1 MMAGPIRPIR
11 TDDDHDA
18 ALARIAELM
27 EIIPLSDAP
36 SALEDELEVLALLVE
51 RYEDAQDPIARPDPL
66 EAIRFR
72 MEQQGLTLRDLAPFL
87 GSRGKVSEVLSGKR
101 PLTLRMIR
109 ALHEN
114 LGIPAEVLIQ
124 EPGAAL
130 PSGGEDVEWDRFP
143 LLDMAKAR
151 WIERKPDLKDRA
163 EEIMRALIER
173 AGGFGAAPAL
183 YRKSTSGRRNAKMK
197 PYALQAWCL
206 QVLAEAREVPVK
218 TPAVPSEVTP
228 TFLRDIAKLST
239 FTEGPRLAQEHLR
252 RHGIVLVTVPHLPN
266 TYLDGAAMRTKEGV
280 PVVAMT
286 LRYDRP
292 DNFWFCLLH
301 ELAHIRLHMDGPE
314 ETTFIDDLSL
324 RRSDHDDD
332 DEKEREADNM
342 AEEALIPHEIWQA
355 HHPLPAHPLASD
367 VEAIARDAG
376 VAESIVAG
384 RIRFE
389 KQNYRLL
396 SQFIGHGE
404 VRKHFEGMA
413 A

>member
-1 MMAGPIRPIR
+1 MMGAQIRPIR
-11 TDDDHDA
+11 TDDDHEA
-18 ALARIAELM
+18 ALVRIEELM
-27 EIIPLSDAP
+27 EQIPLSDAP
-36 SALEDELEVLALLVE
+36 AALEDELEVLSLLVE
-51 RYEDAQDPIARPDPL
+51 RYEDAHQPVAQPDPL

-72 MEQQGLTLRDLAPFL
+72 MEQQGLTQRDLAPFL

-114 LGIPAEVLIQ
+114 LGIPAEVLIR

-130 PSGGEDVEWDRFP
+130 PRGGEDVEWEKFP
-143 LLDMAKAR
+143 LLDMAKAG
-151 WIERKPDLKDRA
+151 WITKTADLKDRA

-183 YRKSTSGRRNAKMK
+183 YRKSTVGRRNAKMK

-206 QVLAEAREVPVK
+206 QVLAEAREVPIK
-218 TPAVPSEVTP
+218 TPARPRTVTP
-228 TFLRDIAKLST
+228 EFLRDVAKLSA
-239 FTEGPRLAQEHLR
+239 FSEGPRLAQEHLR
-252 RHGIVLVTVPHLPN
+252 RHGIVLVTVQHLPN
-266 TYLDGAAMRTKEGV
+266 TYLDGAALRTKEGV
-280 PVVAMT
+280 PVVGMT

-301 ELAHIRLHMDGPE
+301 ELAHVGLHMDDGD

-324 RRSDHDDD
+324 RRSDHEDDD
-332 DEKEREADNM
+332 VKEREADEM
-342 AEEALIPHEIWQA
+342 AQEALIPAEIWNA
-355 HHPLPAHPLASD
+355 HRLPDHPLASD
-367 VEAIARDAG
+367 VEAIAQAAG
-376 VAESIVAG
+376 VDEAIVAG
-384 RIRFE
+384 RIRFQR
-389 KQNYRLL
+389 QNYRLL
-396 SQFIGHGE
+396 SQFIGQGE

>member
-1 MMAGPIRPIR
+1 
-11 TDDDHDA
+11 
-18 ALARIAELM
+18 
-27 EIIPLSDAP
+27 
-36 SALEDELEVLALLVE
+36 
-51 RYEDAQDPIARPDPL
+51 
-66 EAIRFR
+66 
-72 MEQQGLTLRDLAPFL
+72 
-87 GSRGKVSEVLSGKR
+87 
-101 PLTLRMIR
+101 
-109 ALHEN
+109 
-114 LGIPAEVLIQ
+114 
-124 EPGAAL
+124 
-130 PSGGEDVEWDRFP
+130 
-143 LLDMAKAR
+143 
-151 WIERKPDLKDRA
+151 
-163 EEIMRALIER
+163 MRALIDR

-206 QVLAEAREVPVK
+206 QVLAEARKVPLK
-218 TPAVPSEVTP
+218 TPAEPGEITAS
-228 TFLRDIAKLST
+228 FLRDIAKLSA

-266 TYLDGAAMRTKEGV
+266 TYLDGAAMCTKEGV
-280 PVVAMT
+280 PVVGMT

-301 ELAHIRLHMDGPE
+301 ELAHISLHMDGPE

-324 RRSDHDDD
+324 RRSDHEDN
-332 DEKEREADNM
+332 DEKEREADEV
-342 AEEALIPHEIWQA
+342 AEEALIPREIWRA
-355 HHPLPAHPLASD
+355 HPLPENPLASD
-367 VEAIARDAG
+367 VEAIARAAG
-376 VAESIVAG
+376 VAECIVAG